1 MSLKTKLILVALFGL
16 ALAGCSTTEE
26 EVNAAEVA
34 DTAAEAGATALGVE
48 SKEGTIGEVLE
59 DDETADAASEDGAE
73 GQAGEDL
80 LALRVIYFEYDSAD
94 ITAESQAILE
104 AHASNLIINPGIRLT
119 LEGHADERGTR
130 EYNLA
135 LGERRAKS
143 VSRVLQ
149 VLGVGEGTIQTV
161 SYGEER
167 PAALGHD
174 DSAWGMNRRV
184 ELLYGN

>member
-1 MSLKTKLILVALFGL
+1 
-16 ALAGCSTTEE
+16 
-26 EVNAAEVA
+26 
-34 DTAAEAGATALGVE
+34 
-48 SKEGTIGEVLE
+48 
-59 DDETADAASEDGAE
+59 
-73 GQAGEDL
+73 
-80 LALRVIYFEYDSAD
+80 LRVIYFEYDSAD